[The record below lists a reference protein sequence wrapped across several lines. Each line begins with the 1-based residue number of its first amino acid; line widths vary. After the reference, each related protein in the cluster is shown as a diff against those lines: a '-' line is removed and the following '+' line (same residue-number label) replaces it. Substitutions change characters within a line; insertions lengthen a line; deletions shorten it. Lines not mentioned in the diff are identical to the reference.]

1 MTDLKVGGVPEHFNY
16 PWSLTLKDEKY
27 KKENI
32 NLKWQD
38 FPGGTGAM
46 CKALRNGDVDIA
58 IVLTE
63 GIIKDIAAG
72 NPSKI
77 LQTFVKTPLIWGIH
91 VGAKSSFKEIK
102 DLEHATIA
110 ISRFGS
116 GSHLMA
122 IVNAFNQGWKIENLK
137 FKVIGNLQGGID
149 ALTNGEADYFMWE
162 HFTTKPLVDN
172 GTFRRIDNCPTPW
185 PCFVIAVRNEVL
197 EKNSLEVKKVLDIIN
212 KQTANFKNIDNIDK
226 ILANVYN
233 QKLEDIQK
241 WLKITEWNDGK
252 PITKNLITRIQNKMI
267 RFNVIEEKK
276 DSKEFI
282 KNMYICPEN

>member
-1 MTDLKVGGVPEHFNY
+1 MTSLKVGGVPEHFNY
-16 PWSLTLKDEKY
+16 PWYTTLKN
-27 KKENI
+27 KEYSKQNI
-32 NLKWQD
+32 NLRWQD

-46 CKALRNGDVDIA
+46 CKALRNGEVDIA

-63 GIIKDIAAG
+63 GIIKDIANG

-77 LQTFVKTPLIWGIH
+77 VQTFVKTPLIWGIH
-91 VGAKSSFKEIK
+91 VAAKSSFKSIK

-122 IVNAFNQGWKIENLK
+122 IVNAYNQGWDVSKLK
-137 FKVIGNLQGGID
+137 FKVIGTLQGGID

-172 GTFRRIDNCPTPW
+172 GTFRRIDDCPTPW

-197 EKNSLEVKKVLDIIN
+197 ENNFEEVKKVLDIIN
-212 KQTANFKNIDNIDK
+212 TETKDFKKIKSIDK
-226 ILANVYN
+226 TLAIRYE
-233 QKLEDIQK
+233 QQLEDIQE
-241 WLKITEWNDGK
+241 WLKITEWNDGEA
-252 PITKNLITRIQNKMI
+252 ITENLIETIQNKMVQ
-267 RFNVIEEKK
+267 FNVIEEKERP
-276 DSKEFI
+276 SSFI
-282 KNMYICPEN
+282 KNMYI

>member
-1 MTDLKVGGVPEHFNY
+1 MTNLKVGGVPEHFNY
-16 PWSLTLKDEKY
+16 PWYLTLKN
-27 KKENI
+27 KEYSKHAI
-32 NLKWQD
+32 NLRWQD
-38 FPGGTGAM
+38 FPGGTGQM

-77 LQTFVKTPLIWGIH
+77 VQTFVKSPLIWGIH
-91 VGAKSSFKEIK
+91 VGAKSTFKNID

-122 IVNAFNQGWKIENLK
+122 IVNAHNQGWDVSKLK

-172 GTFRRIDNCPTPW
+172 GTFRRVDDCPTPW
-185 PCFVIAVRNEVL
+185 PCFVVAVRNEIL
-197 EKNSLEVKKVLDIIN
+197 ENHFDEVKKVLDIIN
-212 KQTANFKNIDNIDK
+212 SQTKDFKKIQNIDA
-226 ILANVYN
+226 ILSERYE
-233 QKLEDIQK
+233 QQLEDIQQ

-252 PITKNLITRIQNKMI
+252 SITKNLITRIQNKMVQ
-267 RFNVIEEKK
+267 FNVIEEKK
-276 DSKEFI
+276 NSGEFI
-282 KNMYICPEN
+282 KNMYI

>member
-1 MTDLKVGGVPEHFNY
+1 MTNLKVGGVPEHFNY
-16 PWSLTLKDEKY
+16 PWYLTLKNKKY
-27 KKENI
+27 SKHNI
-32 NLKWQD
+32 NLRWQD
-38 FPGGTGAM
+38 FPGGTGQM

-77 LQTFVKTPLIWGIH
+77 VQTFVKTPLIWGIH
-91 VGAKSSFKEIK
+91 VGAKSTFKKIE

-122 IVNAFNQGWKIENLK
+122 IVNARNQGWDVSKLK

-172 GTFRRIDNCPTPW
+172 GVFRRVNDCPTPW
-185 PCFVIAVRNEVL
+185 PCFVVAVRNEVL
-197 EKNSLEVKKVLDIIN
+197 ENNFNEVKEVLNIIN
-212 KQTANFKNIDNIDK
+212 SQTKDFKKINNIDK
-226 ILANVYN
+226 TLANRYE
-233 QKLEDIQK
+233 QQLEDIQQ
-241 WLKITEWNDGK
+241 WLNITEWNDGK
-252 PITKNLITRIQNKMI
+252 PISKNLITRIQNKMVQ
-267 RFNVIEEKK
+267 FNVIEEKK
-276 DSKEFI
+276 NSGEFI
-282 KNMYICPEN
+282 KNMYI

>member
-1 MTDLKVGGVPEHFNY
+1 MTNLTIGGVPEHFNY
-16 PWSLTLKDEKY
+16 PWYLTLKNKEY
-27 KKENI
+27 KKHNI
-32 NLKWQD
+32 NLRWQD

-46 CKALRNGDVDIA
+46 CKALRAGDVDIA

-63 GIIKDIAAG
+63 GIIKDIADG

-77 LQTFVKTPLIWGIH
+77 VQTFVKSPLIWGIH
-91 VGAKSSFKEIK
+91 VGAKSSFKNIE

-122 IVNAFNQGWKIENLK
+122 IVNAHNQGWDIANLK

-172 GTFRRIDNCPTPW
+172 GTFRLIDDCPTPW

-197 EKNSLEVKKVLDIIN
+197 ENNFEEVKKVLDIIN
-212 KQTANFKNIDNIDK
+212 GKTKDFKKIDAIDK
-226 ILANVYN
+226 ILAARYE
-233 QKLEDIQK
+233 QQLEDIQQ

-252 PITKNLITRIQNKMI
+252 PISKNKITRIQNKMVQ
-267 RFNVIEEKK
+267 FNVIEEKK
-276 DSKEFI
+276 NSSNFI
-282 KNMYICPEN
+282 KNMYI

>member
-1 MTDLKVGGVPEHFNY
+1 MTNLKVGGVPEHFNY
-16 PWSLTLKDEKY
+16 PWYITLKN
-27 KKENI
+27 KEYSKHNI
-32 NLKWQD
+32 NLRWQD
-38 FPGGTGAM
+38 YPGGTGQM
-46 CKALRNGDVDIA
+46 SKALRDGSVDIA

-63 GIIKDIAAG
+63 GIIKDIANG

-77 LQTFVKTPLIWGIH
+77 VQTFVKTPLIWGIH
-91 VGAKSSFKEIK
+91 VSEKSSFKKID

-122 IVNAFNQGWKIENLK
+122 IVNAYNQGWDVQNLK

-172 GTFRRIDNCPTPW
+172 GTFRRIDDCPSPW

-197 EKNSLEVKKVLDIIN
+197 ENNFDEVKKVLDIIN
-212 KQTANFKNIDNIDK
+212 AETKKFKQIDK
-226 ILANVYN
+226 IDETLAIRYE

-252 PITKNLITRIQNKMI
+252 PFTKNLITRIQNKMI
-267 RFNVIEEKK
+267 RFNVIQKK
-276 DSKEFI
+276 KKSGNFI
-282 KNMYICPEN
+282 KNMNI

>member
-1 MTDLKVGGVPEHFNY
+1 MTNLKVGGVPEHFNY
-16 PWSLTLKDEKY
+16 PWYITLKN
-27 KKENI
+27 KEYNEHNI
-32 NLKWQD
+32 NLRWQD
-38 FPGGTGAM
+38 YPGGTGQM
-46 CKALRNGDVDIA
+46 CKALREGTVDIA

-77 LQTFVKTPLIWGIH
+77 LQTFIKTPLVWGIH
-91 VGAKSSFKEIK
+91 VGAKSSFNKIE
-102 DLEHATIA
+102 DLENATIA

-122 IVNAFNQGWKIENLK
+122 IVNAHNQGWDVSKLK
-137 FKVIGNLQGGID
+137 FKVIGNLEGGID

-172 GTFRRIDNCPTPW
+172 GIFRRIDDCPTPW

-197 EKNSLEVKKVLDIIN
+197 ENNFEEVKKVLDIIN
-212 KQTANFKNIDNIDK
+212 SETKDFKKRDNIDET
-226 ILANVYN
+226 LAKRYE
-233 QKLEDIQK
+233 QQLEDIQK

-252 PITKNLITRIQNKMI
+252 PITKNLITRIQNKMVQ
-267 RFNVIEEKK
+267 FNVIQEKK
-276 DSKEFI
+276 NSGEFI
-282 KNMYICPEN
+282 KNMYL

>member
-1 MTDLKVGGVPEHFNY
+1 MTSLKVGGVPEHFNY
-16 PWSLTLKDEKY
+16 PWYTTLKN
-27 KKENI
+27 KEYSKQNI
-32 NLKWQD
+32 NLRWQD

-46 CKALRNGDVDIA
+46 CKALRNGEVDIA

-63 GIIKDIAAG
+63 GIIKDIANG

-77 LQTFVKTPLIWGIH
+77 VQTFVKTPLIWGIH
-91 VGAKSSFKEIK
+91 VAAKSSFKNIK

-122 IVNAFNQGWKIENLK
+122 IVNAYNQGWDVSKLK
-137 FKVIGNLQGGID
+137 FKVIGTLQGGID

-172 GTFRRIDNCPTPW
+172 GTFRRIDDCPTPW

-197 EKNSLEVKKVLDIIN
+197 ENNFEEVKKVLDIIN
-212 KQTANFKNIDNIDK
+212 TETKDFKKIKSIDK
-226 ILANVYN
+226 TLAIRYE
-233 QKLEDIQK
+233 QQLEDIQE
-241 WLKITEWNDGK
+241 WLKITEWNDGEA
-252 PITKNLITRIQNKMI
+252 ITENLIETIQNKMVQ
-267 RFNVIEEKK
+267 FNVIEEKERP
-276 DSKEFI
+276 SSFI
-282 KNMYICPEN
+282 KNMYI